1 VAAASRIYAR
11 ALYDAARA
19 QGKVAPV
26 RQELED
32 FVVMTRE
39 VDELRELLRNPQ
51 LDPRAKAAAL
61 EAVSGGG
68 DPLVRNFLLLLAEK
82 GRAGELED
90 VQEEFERLVARAEGQ
105 LTVELT
111 TAYELSET
119 DARAIVEQIERIA
132 RRVQLDVGGIEFLID
147 DRDGKPYVY
156 DVNALSNFVADAVN
170 VVGFDPH
177 ERLVDY
183 LEERGARAEGRELA
197 AAGRSG
203 GAAAL

>member
-119 DARAIVEQIERIA
+119 DARAIVEQIEQA
-132 RRVQLDVGGIEFLID
+132 SGRRVEATRRVDPGLIGGIVLQAGSL
-147 DRDGKPYVY
+147 R
-156 DVNALSNFVADAVN
+156 LDASVR
-170 VVGFDPH
+170 GRL
-177 ERLVDY
+177 ERL
-183 LEERGARAEGRELA
+183 RHELA
-197 AAGRSG
+197 QTRS
-203 GAAAL
+203 